1 MTVLLRV
8 KAKSGL
14 CEEGFERVWEINAFS
29 AIIAITSEAL
39 IARRHSNSLFVL
51 LSTLHSQPP
60 VRIVNETLKQDWD
73 TRRTYQAV
81 PVIASTSTTVKAVA
95 PLRSLGFKSC
105 NGGGPP

>member
-1 MTVLLRV
+1 MTALLRV

-14 CEEGFERVWEINAFS
+14 CEESFENAWEANAFR
-29 AIIAITSEAL
+29 AIITITSEAL

-60 VRIVNETLKQDWD
+60 VRIVSETLKQDWD
-73 TRRTYQAV
+73 TWTTYQAV
-81 PVIASTSTTVKAVA
+81 PVIASTSTTVKAIA

-105 NGGGPP
+105 NEGGPP